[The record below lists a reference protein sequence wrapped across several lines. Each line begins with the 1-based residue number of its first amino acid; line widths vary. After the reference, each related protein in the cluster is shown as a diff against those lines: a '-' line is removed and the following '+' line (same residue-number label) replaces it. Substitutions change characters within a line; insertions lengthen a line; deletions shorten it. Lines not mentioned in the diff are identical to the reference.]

1 MSDTPYLGELEELT
15 LLALLR
21 QEEGATGGDVRGEL
35 ARGAE
40 RRVSPSTVY
49 LTLMRLEEKG
59 LCQSWMGEPEPVAGG
74 KARRR
79 YRIVRAGV
87 TALERSREIRSR
99 MWEGFDILAE
109 RALGR
114 G

>member
-1 MSDTPYLGELEELT
+1 MPDNPYLGELEVLT

-21 QEEGATGGDVRGEL
+21 QDDGVDGGDIRAEL
-35 ARGAE
+35 ADRAE

-49 LTLMRLEEKG
+49 LTLMRLQEKG
-59 LCQSWMGEPEPVAGG
+59 LCQSWMGDPEPVAGG

-79 YRIVRAGV
+79 YRILPAGV
-87 TALERSREIRSR
+87 EALEHSREIRSR
-99 MWEGFDILAE
+99 MWDGFDALAE
-109 RALGR
+109 RALER